1 VASLERHFAVGIAG
15 LAGASLLTGAVT
27 RYTGKRER
35 AHRYQLHER
44 PDGSLLEVDVNI
56 PPQAR
61 RVVLLDN
68 GLGAPQEY
76 WDWVCGA
83 LPADMGYVR
92 FNRPGYGLSAP
103 DARYGLEL
111 HFELLQE
118 LRDTYV
124 ADLPVVLA
132 GHSLGGYFVAA
143 YASLHPDAAKGV
155 THVVMIDATEV
166 VSLRHAR
173 RTDVD
178 RWSHQRMLM
187 EQVFAGTGLSVFRPA
202 MNVNQQYRP
211 DINRSYRAFL
221 ATPRTW
227 ATAYREYRDAMTYPE
242 LADLDCPLTVIT
254 AENNIGDNARHAGIQ
269 ARLAVISDRA
279 RHHFV
284 DGSDHESLLAVR
296 QHAEEVTELIAG
308 EPPSEPLGSS
318 WRPSTKGS
326 RTAEGSAEREEE
338 LTRS

>member
-1 VASLERHFAVGIAG
+1 MDVHIPAQAQRAV
-15 LAGASLLTGAVT
+15 LF
-27 RYTGKRER
+27 
-35 AHRYQLHER
+35 
-44 PDGSLLEVDVNI
+44 
-56 PPQAR
+56 
-61 RVVLLDN
+61 DN
-68 GLGAPQEY
+68 GMGAPQEY
-76 WDWVCGA
+76 WDWVCAA

-92 FNRPGYGLSAP
+92 FNRPGYGLSTP
-103 DARYGLEL
+103 DTRYGLES

-118 LRDTYV
+118 LRDTYI

-132 GHSLGGYFVAA
+132 GHSLGGYLVAA
-143 YASLHPDAAKGV
+143 YASLHPDAVRGV

-187 EQVFAGTGLSVFRPA
+187 EQVFAATGLSVFRPA

-211 DINRSYRAFL
+211 EINRSYRAFL

-227 ATAYREYRDAMTYPE
+227 ATAHREYRDAMTYPE
-242 LADLDCPLTVIT
+242 LTHLDCPLTVVT
-254 AENNIGDNARHAGIQ
+254 AENNIGDNTLHAGIQ
-269 ARLAVISDRA
+269 ARLAVISGRA

-296 QHAEEVTELIAG
+296 QHAEEVAERIAG
-308 EPPSEPLGSS
+308 EPPSEPLGPS
-318 WRPSTKGS
+318 WRPSTTGRRVATS
-326 RTAEGSAEREEE
+326 TAAREKEPA
-338 LTRS
+338 